1 MVSSVSSIMSRKSF
15 SMATARTSFATFQ
28 LNKPGQPKRRN
39 QHRVY
44 LRILSNLTAATVVL
58 ISLVTMII
66 LLSEGMFNRLILT
79 WFHQDNTD
87 YWNAFGTSCVLTS
100 QGFVP
105 GSCSALEVN
114 ITETG
119 AAWGGLGIQLAK
131 GWQVPL
137 GTSLYVTTCFIGGT
151 PAIGWAALQFIGG
164 YDTFPSCILTN
175 GSQTIAGM
183 AMVEAVNVD
192 GATGAYLLSMFADAA
207 QPATVVYTN
216 TDSTTGN
223 VIENVPHILVERNGS
238 ARPYPS
244 AMVSVLNSHPLGNR
258 YLVQGYCISQFIDLG
273 TDTVAFK
280 GWSTGRDSQKNVVT
294 GWACGH
300 RVAHA
305 TELLLLQ
312 ATAGLLSILGL
323 APDIYITIKGLQG
336 VMSSK
341 PVLTYDILSGLERR
355 KTLLL
360 FVVLCSAPSLLFVDV
375 ARIYFG
381 TTNGLRIWTFS
392 IISLGIFFA
401 FGSFLCLTF
410 LQYIPSLPKLRHRL
424 LPISVSVFLYAAIP
438 AIALSINGSWQILC
452 NLFYAGTPTI
462 VMHLNGKAYPCAAYE
477 TSGVE
482 PAASYLLPWIVPAL
496 VICLGLGVLVAVSK
510 LYYFQHRWL
519 LDAQWA
525 TGSTFLT
532 ACGLPRWFT
541 SLPLGRHEAIKIGNR
556 LFCKPSMQA
565 LLGFASVTP
574 QVPASK
580 AKSDERTLH
589 LVSIYDLLLATAPAC
604 VYTPKIYGDVVKNEL
619 KPPSTKR
626 LDRRASYEHS
636 RGSCVC

>member
-1 MVSSVSSIMSRKSF
+1 MASSV
-15 SMATARTSFATFQ
+15 TSFLGRSGNSTRASLTFADP
-28 LNKPGQPKRRN
+28 KVPKRRN

-44 LRILSNLTAATVVL
+44 LRILSNLTAAAVVL
-58 ISLVTMII
+58 VSLFTMTV
-66 LLSEGMFNRLILT
+66 LLSEGMFDRLILT

-119 AAWGGLGIQLAK
+119 AAWKGLGIQLAK

-151 PAIGWAALQFIGG
+151 PTIGWAALQFIGG

-175 GSQTIAGM
+175 GSQIIAGM

-192 GATGAYLLSMFADAA
+192 DVYPDGAYLLSMFPDAA

-223 VIENVPHILVERNGS
+223 VIENIPRILVGRDGS
-238 ARPYPS
+238 TQDYELGVNA
-244 AMVSVLNSHPLGNR
+244 VINSRPLGDR

-273 TDTVAFK
+273 TDTVALK

-300 RVAHA
+300 KVANA
-305 TELLLLQ
+305 TELVLLQ
-312 ATAGLLSILGL
+312 VLFGVVSIVLL
-323 APDIYITIKGLQG
+323 APDIFITIKGLQG

-360 FVVLCSAPSLLFVDV
+360 FVVLCAAPSLLFVDV

-410 LQYIPSLPKLRHRL
+410 LQYIPSLPTLRHRL

-462 VMHLNGKAYPCAAYE
+462 VMHLNGEAYPCAAYE

-496 VICLGLGVLVAVSK
+496 VICLGLGVLVAVGK

-580 AKSDERTLH
+580 AKSDERALH

-604 VYTPKIYGDVVKNEL
+604 
-619 KPPSTKR
+619 
-626 LDRRASYEHS
+626 
-636 RGSCVC
+636 